1 MDKSLIIDKV
11 NERIHTKNRCLCI
24 TKPRRFGKTSV
35 LNMLGAYYGKSY
47 PSSAIFDRLKISHC
61 KSYTVHL
68 NQYNIINLNMNCLPD
83 NGNSY
88 SDYTALIKGTIED
101 DIEALYPEL
110 KRASFRS
117 LPDLL
122 TATKD
127 EFIFFIDEW
136 DYIFSHDL
144 YRENHSDFLEFLRY
158 LLKDRPYVALAY
170 MTGVLPIKKYSTGS
184 ALNMFDEYT
193 MLNDSFLTNTLDSQ
207 KKRPL
212 RCAPD
217 SRICHCRKSQNG
229 TTAISPTTAG
239 NYTIPFR
246 HSGFDQRQ
254 MPQLLD
260 EDRQTG

>member
-83 NGNSY
+83 NGSSY

-117 LPDLL
+117 LPICLPPRRTSLSSLL
-122 TATKD
+122 TNG
-127 EFIFFIDEW
+127 I
-136 DYIFSHDL
+136 IFSVTICIG
-144 YRENHSDFLEFLRY
+144 RITVIS
-158 LLKDRPYVALAY
+158 
-170 MTGVLPIKKYSTGS
+170 
-184 ALNMFDEYT
+184 LNF
-193 MLNDSFLTNTLDSQ
+193 
-207 KKRPL
+207 
-212 RCAPD
+212 
-217 SRICHCRKSQNG
+217 
-229 TTAISPTTAG
+229 
-239 NYTIPFR
+239 
-246 HSGFDQRQ
+246 
-254 MPQLLD
+254 
-260 EDRQTG
+260 